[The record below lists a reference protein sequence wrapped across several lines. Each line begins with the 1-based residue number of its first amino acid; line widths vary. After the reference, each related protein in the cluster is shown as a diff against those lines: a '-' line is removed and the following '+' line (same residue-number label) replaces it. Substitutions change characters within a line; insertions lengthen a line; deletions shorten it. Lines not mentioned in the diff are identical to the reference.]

1 MCIDWWNGMR
11 ITSRCWRSAIWRF
24 PPRLRNAFTNSRTHC
39 RLEPSWTQKPFEQ
52 EMDLLYLYWRVR
64 CWRRQC
70 LSPPRS
76 SFFSLHS
83 VLCALGFVHHHF
95 TLLKKKKG
103 KKKTATGLPP
113 ATQKPAHIQ
122 HFSKQATFSSRLN
135 KAASPLS
142 TKRAHVPRSWANQWG
157 GWGFC
162 LFVDNL
168 FVLDEVEGSGWAQLM
183 QGRSRGSRGVA
194 RWMIFFFLLFFRS
207 W

>member
-52 EMDLLYLYWRVR
+52 ETDLLYLYWRVR

-95 TLLKKKKG
+95 TLLKKKKE
-103 KKKTATGLPP
+103 KKNCHGSSTSHTE
-113 ATQKPAHIQ
+113 TSAHPTLFQ
-122 HFSKQATFSSRLN
+122 TSHLLFSPEQSC
-135 KAASPLS
+135 LS
-142 TKRAHVPRSWANQWG
+142 TLNQTSTCSSVLSESV
-157 GWGFC
+157 GWVGF
-162 LFVDNL
+162 LFVC
-168 FVLDEVEGSGWAQLM
+168 W
-183 QGRSRGSRGVA
+183 
-194 RWMIFFFLLFFRS
+194 
-207 W
+207 